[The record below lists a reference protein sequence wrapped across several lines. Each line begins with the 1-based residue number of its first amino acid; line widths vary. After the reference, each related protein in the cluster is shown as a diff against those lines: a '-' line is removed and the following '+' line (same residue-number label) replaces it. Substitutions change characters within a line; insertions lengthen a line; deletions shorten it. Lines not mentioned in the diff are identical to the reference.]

1 MKRVQKCPEEPGLLT
16 RYRQR
21 YPRDTWDKFHHRSR
35 DGYRQVK
42 RQILQDQHGL
52 CAYCEINIKLTA
64 EEDRVD
70 DFRVEH
76 FHPKV
81 GTENE
86 ERNYHLEWKNMLG
99 VCHGGSQPRVAEA
112 GYRFSKAKED
122 RSCDVPKGGKSIN
135 AEILNPL
142 QIPAKEMLFCFDS
155 FSGAMSVDEE
165 RCPEMLR
172 KKACNT
178 IVELNLNAPRLKR
191 LRKAVIEV
199 MQEQVTEL
207 TGQGVP
213 IDEAMDQLARELLIP
228 NSDNNYLAFF
238 TTMRWFLGE
247 AAENL
252 LREREYII

>member
-1 MKRVQKCPEEPGLLT
+1 MKRVQKSPEEPELLT

-21 YPRDTWDKFHHRSR
+21 YPHDTWYKFHHRSR

-42 RQILQDQHGL
+42 RQILHDQHGL

-81 GTENE
+81 GTEHE

-135 AEILNPL
+135 TEILNPL
-142 QIPAKEMLFCFDS
+142 QIPAKERLFMYDS
-155 FSGAMSVDEE
+155 FSGKMSVDAEA
-165 RCPEMLR
+165 CPEMLR
-172 KKACNT
+172 KKAENT
-178 IVELNLNAPRLKR
+178 IAELNLNAPRLRR
-191 LRKAVIEV
+191 LRTAVIEV
-199 MQEQVTEL
+199 LQEQVAEL
-207 TGQGVP
+207 TGQGFSVE
-213 IDEAMDQLARELLIP
+213 EAMKQLARELLVP
-228 NSDNNYLAFF
+228 NSEDRYPAFF
-238 TTMRWFLGE
+238 TTIRWFLGE
-247 AAENL
+247 AAESV
-252 LREREYII
+252 LRERDFVI